1 MTAAARVGNARV
13 MPGGADRGRGYF
25 PSLVANRITGAPAIK
40 GANVAHACA
49 CSDSPAD
56 TPCVSAEL
64 VVPKKACVCMMESF
78 LSKSGHD
85 KAAVVELA
93 RNPSTAKF
101 HGFKLESIFSQ
112 GPPSAGLLL

>member
-1 MTAAARVGNARV
+1 M
-13 MPGGADRGRGYF
+13 
-25 PSLVANRITGAPAIK
+25 TGAPAIRDARAAQAWAGVDEVSDTAAVSGEALLSK
-40 GANVAHACA
+40 KLCA
-49 CSDSPAD
+49 
-56 TPCVSAEL
+56 
-64 VVPKKACVCMMESF
+64 CMMEPF

-101 HGFKLESIFSQ
+101 HGFKLESCFSQ

>member
-1 MTAAARVGNARV
+1 
-13 MPGGADRGRGYF
+13 
-25 PSLVANRITGAPAIK
+25 
-40 GANVAHACA
+40 
-49 CSDSPAD
+49 
-56 TPCVSAEL
+56 
-64 VVPKKACVCMMESF
+64 MMEPF

-93 RNPSTAKF
+93 RNPDPGKF